1 MGEMET
7 TRTVLTVTP
16 QAAAKARTL
25 AEREGH
31 AEAILRVR
39 VVAGGCSGFSYK
51 LSFVD
56 GPDEAD
62 HMVEGHGLRV
72 VVDPASIPILEGST
86 LEFRD
91 ALLGG
96 GFKIENP
103 KAEHECSCGES
114 FSV

>member
-1 MGEMET
+1 MET
-7 TRTVLTVTP
+7 TRSVLSVTP
-16 QAAAKARTL
+16 EAAAKARTL
-25 AEREGH
+25 AEREGRT
-31 AEAILRVR
+31 EAWLRVR

-51 LSFVD
+51 LSFEDVAA
-56 GPDEAD
+56 END
-62 HMVEGHGLRV
+62 HVVEEHGLRV
-72 VVDPASIPILEGST
+72 IVDPASIPILEGST

-103 KAEHECSCGES
+103 RAQHECSCGES